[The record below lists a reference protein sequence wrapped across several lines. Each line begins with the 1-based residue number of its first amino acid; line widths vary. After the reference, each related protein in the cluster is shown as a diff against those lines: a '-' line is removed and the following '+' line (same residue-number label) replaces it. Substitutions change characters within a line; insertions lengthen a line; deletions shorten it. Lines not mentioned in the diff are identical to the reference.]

1 MTDATTVQAVDYLLI
16 GGGLASAT
24 AAKEIRKRD
33 PRGSILI
40 VASEPA
46 LPYNRPPLSKE
57 YLRGAIGAEGIYG
70 KGGVYVHRRPWY
82 DEQRIAV
89 LRGVAAQAL
98 DTAAQRVHLTDGR
111 AYHYRTLLI
120 ATGGRARR
128 LSVPGADL
136 PGVYHLRTLDD
147 ANILRAQLSVPGK
160 RVVVVGCGFI
170 GLETAAGAVM
180 QEAQVTMIDSH
191 DRFWPRLMPSR
202 LSAFFEDQFTQR
214 GVRIRHQQ
222 TVTGFVAG
230 PDGQCAAVRIGPA
243 GTRTETR
250 TGAPA
255 VGSRPLEDIACD
267 LAIVGVGSE
276 LNTELAAS
284 AGLDVDPRHG
294 IVVDE
299 RLETRIA
306 GVFAAGD
313 IVTYPDPLAGRMHF
327 EHWDHAIQSGTVAA
341 ANMAGGDEPY
351 RHVPYFFSD
360 QFDYSINM
368 LGYPSSDAQVV
379 MRGELA
385 TNAFTAFYLERGT
398 TLRAAFM
405 LNDDA
410 HMDLVREWIA
420 TSASFPDAQRLADPN
435 VPLATLAPERARH
448 MSSGGSGEMPK

>member
-1 MTDATTVQAVDYLLI
+1 MTNATTLQAVDYLLI

-40 VASEPA
+40 VASEPE
-46 LPYNRPPLSKE
+46 LPYHRPPLSKE
-57 YLRGAIGAEGIYG
+57 YLRGAIDPEGIYG

-89 LRGVAAQAL
+89 LRGTAARTL
-98 DTAAQRVHLTDGR
+98 DTAAQRVHLADGST
-111 AYHYRTLLI
+111 YHYRLLLL

-128 LSVPGADL
+128 LRVPGADL
-136 PGVYHLRTLDD
+136 AGVHLLRTLAD
-147 ANILRAQLSVPGK
+147 ANALRAQLNVPGK

-170 GLETAAGAVM
+170 GLETAAGAM
-180 QEAQVTMIDSH
+180 MRGARVTMVDSH
-191 DRFWPRLMPSR
+191 DRFWPRLMPLR
-202 LSAFFEDQFTQR
+202 LSAYFEDQFARRGALILHQR
-214 GVRIRHQQ
+214 
-222 TVTGFVAG
+222 TVTDFVAG
-230 PDGQCAAVRIGPA
+230 PDGRLAAVRIGPMGTQT
-243 GTRTETR
+243 GTRTDV
-250 TGAPA
+250 PA
-255 VGSRPLEDIACD
+255 DGFESPDEIPCD
-267 LAIVGVGSE
+267 LAIVGIGIE

-284 AGLDVDPRHG
+284 AGLEADPRHG

-299 RLETRIA
+299 RLETRVA

-313 IVTYPDPLAGRMHF
+313 VAAYPDPLAGRLHF
-327 EHWDHAIQSGTVAA
+327 EHWDHAIQSGQVAA

-379 MRGELA
+379 LRGELA
-385 TNAFTAFYLERGT
+385 ANTFTAFYLERGT
-398 TLRAAFM
+398 ILRAAFM

-410 HMDLVREWIA
+410 HMDLLREWIA
-420 TSASFPDAQRLADPN
+420 TSASLPDTRRLADPT
-435 VPLATLAPERARH
+435 VPLATLAPKQ
-448 MSSGGSGEMPK
+448 G